1 MTFDDI
7 VAKPGQWLRGDGPH
21 DKIVVSSRIR
31 FARNLKDRPFPGW
44 AKKAERLKILGEIQD
59 HVAARC
65 KNRFWSNAISSAAS
79 TPRKAPAARWSSVTT
94 SS

>member
-7 VAKPGQWLRGDGPH
+7 VAHPGQWLRGDGPH

-59 HVAARC
+59 HVAAIP
-65 KNRFWSNAISSAAS
+65 AMDDGY
-79 TPRKAPAARWSSVTT
+79 TAPLQDLTALQKQILV
-94 SS
+94 